1 MRNETRFAVMP
12 SFYILLALTVLILPI
27 RWVGAWVVAAFFH
40 ELCHYAVLRLFH
52 CKVYSVQVHAC
63 GAIMQTEPL
72 RSLVEILSSL
82 AGPLGGFALLLFARH
97 FPAIAICGFFQ
108 SFYNLIPLFPLDGG
122 RAVCALTRKIFP
134 NRIADRII
142 MIIENAVAIIFLLI
156 GIYGT
161 FLLKLGTMPLVLSAV
176 LILQNKKRKT
186 TCKALV

>member
-1 MRNETRFAVMP
+1 MP